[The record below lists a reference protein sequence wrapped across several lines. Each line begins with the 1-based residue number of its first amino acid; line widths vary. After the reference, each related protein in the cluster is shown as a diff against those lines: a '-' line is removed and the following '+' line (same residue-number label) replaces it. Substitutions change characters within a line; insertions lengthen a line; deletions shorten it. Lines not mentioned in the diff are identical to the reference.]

1 MIDTSVIIRIE
12 REDSSLNEFFASFEG
27 EEAAISAITA
37 SELLVGV
44 YRAASES
51 RRKRRESFTEYVLG
65 GLSVLAF
72 DLAVA
77 RTHSRLW
84 AELTTAGNM
93 IGLHD
98 LMIAATAVTNGLS
111 VLTYNLREFSKVP
124 GLDVRPQA

>member
-1 MIDTSVIIRIE
+1 MIDTSIIVRIE
-12 REDSSLNEFFASFEG
+12 REDSSLDEFFASFQG

-44 YRAASES
+44 YRAGAES
-51 RRKRRESFTEYVLG
+51 RRLRRESFTEYVLG
-65 GLSVLAF
+65 NLAVLAF

-98 LMIAATAVTNGLS
+98 LMIAATAITNGLS

-124 GLDVRPQA
+124 GLDVRSQA